1 MARIFQKSR
10 CRWKILI
17 SKQTSR
23 CSRKFLICKHL
34 KCRRKFLICKHPR
47 CRWKFL
53 WSFFINL
60 AKILGKKGVSPIN
73 DYWGDFLSDSIF
85 PQFLSVYV
93 LVIGEKIA
101 KLDNFPI
108 VFGVSACF
116 NWGKFLIS
124 TFFIQIAVYSFFVIG
139 EFPRIFI
146 QKPIQ
151 YSFFDTII
159 YRLSHSFC
167 QRHRFLIFTTNCI

>member
-1 MARIFQKSR
+1 MQVE
-10 CRWKILI
+10 I
-17 SKQTSR
+17 SLE
-23 CSRKFLICKHL
+23 FLHKL
-34 KCRRKFLICKHPR
+34 SQDTGEKEVF
-47 CRWKFL
+47 
-53 WSFFINL
+53 
-60 AKILGKKGVSPIN
+60 PIN
-73 DYWGDFLSDSIF
+73 DYWGDFLSNSIF

-93 LVIGEKIA
+93 LVNGEKFA

-108 VFGVSACF
+108 VFGVSSCF

-167 QRHRFLIFTTNCI
+167 QRHRFLIFATNCI